1 MKSSPILRRWKTVD
15 KNGRPAAKSL
25 FPDHR
30 KTGFFLHLSNHFQKN
45 QNMVHFFLGY
55 LEGRGIII
63 EHTVYNSHDG
73 PRLSAFSLYGME
85 CGR

>member
-15 KNGRPAAKSL
+15 KNGRPAAEACFLTTGNRLFFTPVKSFSKELKHGTL
-25 FPDHR
+25 FFR
-30 KTGFFLHLSNHFQKN
+30 
-45 QNMVHFFLGY
+45 Y
-55 LEGRGIII
+55 LEGRGIIF

-85 CGR
+85 GGR